1 MFSDDQAQKSCKQ
14 CCNEKEKQLTVNVVA
29 MQIKG
34 RIPQIKYNYTEEENC
49 QKFLLATTLE
59 SIFYSATSRK

>member
-1 MFSDDQAQKSCKQ
+1 MTKHKRVANSAAATK
-14 CCNEKEKQLTVNVVA
+14 KEKPFTVNVVA

>member
-14 CCNEKEKQLTVNVVA
+14 CCNKKEKQFTVNVVA

-49 QKFLLATTLE
+49 QKFFLATTLE
-59 SIFYSATSRK
+59 SIFLSATSRK

>member
-14 CCNEKEKQLTVNVVA
+14 CCNKKEKQFTVNVVA

-34 RIPQIKYNYTEEENC
+34 RIPQIKYNYKEKENC